1 MIEVMEK
8 EVKTDWYQ
16 KAENVLMS
24 STNQEQLNVAFK
36 YIEFYKTQTTDTAG
50 YEILL
55 RKYINKKE
63 QLNCE

>member
-36 YIEFYKTQTTDTAG
+36 YIEFYKTQTSDTAG

-63 QLNCE
+63 QLDCE

>member
-1 MIEVMEK
+1 MEK
-8 EVKTDWYQ
+8 EVKKDWYQ

-36 YIEFYKTQTTDTAG
+36 YIEFYKTQTSDTSG

-63 QLNCE
+63 QLDCE

>member
-1 MIEVMEK
+1 MEK

-24 STNQEQLNVAFK
+24 STNQDQLNVSFK
-36 YIEFYKTQTTDTAG
+36 YIEFYKTQTSDTSG

>member
-8 EVKTDWYQ
+8 EVKKDWYQ

-36 YIEFYKTQTTDTAG
+36 YIEFYKTQTSDTSG

-63 QLNCE
+63 QLDCE

>member
-1 MIEVMEK
+1 MEK
-8 EVKTDWYQ
+8 EVKKDWYQ

-36 YIEFYKTQTTDTAG
+36 YIEFYKTQTSDTAG

-63 QLNCE
+63 QLDCE

>member
-36 YIEFYKTQTTDTAG
+36 YIEFYKTQTSDTAG

>member
-1 MIEVMEK
+1 MEK

-36 YIEFYKTQTTDTAG
+36 YIEFYKTQTSDTSG

>member
-8 EVKTDWYQ
+8 EVKKDWYQ

-36 YIEFYKTQTTDTAG
+36 YIEFYKTQTSDTAG

-63 QLNCE
+63 QLDCE